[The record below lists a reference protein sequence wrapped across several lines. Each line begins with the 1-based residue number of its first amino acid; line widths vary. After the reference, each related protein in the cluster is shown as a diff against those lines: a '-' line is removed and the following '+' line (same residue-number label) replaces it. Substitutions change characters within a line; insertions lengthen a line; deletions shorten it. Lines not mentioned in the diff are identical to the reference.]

1 MNCIIIDDDAT
12 SRLLIRKLC
21 GVQENLTV
29 LEEFPNAIQAIKFL
43 NQNHV
48 DLIFLDIHMPD
59 FTGFDFIQT
68 IKNPPQIILI
78 TSDRNFAIDA
88 FEYDCIVDYI
98 VKPLELPRFLKA
110 IQKVQKISNAV
121 QQTEPVVQPSV
132 KSADINIVADEGTAD
147 VSQHSKSPGKDLYV
161 NIDRRL
167 VKINISSI
175 YLVEAKGDY
184 IQIKTEEK
192 NYVVHSTMKK
202 IEEKLPEDLFL
213 KVHRS
218 YIINTKKIIDIEDNS
233 VLIKKDVVPV
243 SRSNRPE
250 LMKRLNLL

>member
-1 MNCIIIDDDAT
+1 MDCIIIDDESTART
-12 SRLLIRKLC
+12 IISQLC
-21 GVQENLTV
+21 SQIPSLNVV
-29 LEEFPNAIQAIKFL
+29 AEFPNAIQAIKYL
-43 NQNHV
+43 NQNSV

-68 IKNPPQIILI
+68 LSNPPKTILT
-78 TSDRNFAIDA
+78 TSDANFAIEA
-88 FEYDCIVDYI
+88 FEYDCIVDYL
-98 VKPLELPRFLKA
+98 VKPLLMPRFEKA
-110 IQKVQKISNAV
+110 VQKAEKSDLKTTSSTSNS
-121 QQTEPVVQPSV
+121 E
-132 KSADINIVADEGTAD
+132 KEVASSGN
-147 VSQHSKSPGKDLYV
+147 DLYV

-167 VKINISSI
+167 IKIDIPSI

-184 IQIKTEEK
+184 ILIKTEDK
-192 NYVVHSTMKK
+192 NYTVHSTLKK
-202 IEEKLPEDLFL
+202 IEDKLPDDLFL

-218 YIINTKKIIDIEDNS
+218 FIINIKKIIDIEDNS